1 MIDTASTSMAGN
13 EGPPEAAA
21 ALYAGKVMHA
31 RMKPAAHRFSYDVF
45 NLLIDLDRLD
55 EAACLSPLFSLRRFN
70 LVSFHPRDHGPRDG
84 SDLRGHI
91 DHLLAEEGVK
101 RPDRVVLL
109 CYPRIL
115 GYVFNPLSVYYAY
128 DADRVLSAVVYE
140 VRNTFGGMHTYVL
153 PVLKGQMSDAGLR
166 QEQEKLFY
174 VSPFVDMVQR
184 YYFRLLPPGR
194 SVRVRILEKDPAGP
208 LLSAS
213 FAGEQHILTT
223 RALLIQCLRIPFL
236 TLKVMAAIH
245 WEAFKIWRKC
255 VRFHPRPTMG
265 SSEAPQ
271 PDRPGRPLESG

>member
-1 MIDTASTSMAGN
+1 MINAASTSMSRN

-55 EAACLSPLFSLRRFN
+55 EAARLSPLFSLRRFN
-70 LVSFHPRDHGPRDG
+70 LVSFHPGDHGLRDG
-84 SDLRGHI
+84 SCLRRHI
-91 DHLLAEEGVK
+91 DHLLAEEGVA
-101 RPDRVVLL
+101 RPHRVVLL

-128 DADRVLSAVVYE
+128 DADGVLTAATYE
-140 VRNTFGGMHTYVL
+140 VRNTFGEMHTYVL

-184 YYFRLLPPGR
+184 YHFRMLPPGR
-194 SVRVRILEKDPAGP
+194 SVRVRILEKDPDGP
-208 LLSAS
+208 LLSAT
-213 FAGEQHILTT
+213 FAGERNMLAT
-223 RALLIQCLRIPFL
+223 RTLLALCLRIPFL
-236 TLKVMAAIH
+236 TLKVMVAIH
-245 WEAFKIWRKC
+245 WEAFKIWCKC
-255 VRFHPRPTMG
+255 VPFQPRPATG

-271 PDRPGRPLESG
+271 TDRPGKPLASG